1 MRNMLKIDL
10 CFACHFYYLRRCH
23 DPHYHEIIG
32 NTMWLQASNCAIYSV
47 SVAVMFVSE
56 YVKEKWHIRK
66 EWVTERINLQAF
78 FTDMIFF

>member
-1 MRNMLKIDL
+1 
-10 CFACHFYYLRRCH
+10 
-23 DPHYHEIIG
+23 
-32 NTMWLQASNCAIYSV
+32 MWLQASNCAIYSV